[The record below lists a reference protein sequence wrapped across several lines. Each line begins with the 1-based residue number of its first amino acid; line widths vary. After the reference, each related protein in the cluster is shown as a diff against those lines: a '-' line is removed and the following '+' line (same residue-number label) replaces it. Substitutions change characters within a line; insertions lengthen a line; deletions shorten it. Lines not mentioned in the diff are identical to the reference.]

1 MRKKHF
7 LYAAFVFAV
16 IFIFI
21 VYNKR
26 DLGFRDFQA
35 VYLFTK
41 LDPKIAAQVVF
52 KKESGLEAPVFQ
64 IPFDEILDVHYASLN
79 QKKEELL
86 ILSALQQHVKPTQ
99 KFASFALKKPPRP
112 LQEICSQ
119 YQFPC
124 FDEKKIKFDPK
135 QEVFLKTDQGTFT
148 MEQINTSHLSLRAAH
163 TEILNHLLGRIDEKI
178 RSRVLYTLAKQQN
191 LAVQDYIEKNIV
203 KNQDLLKYVDQDL
216 EYRQVAPAERP
227 AMMSGRVEQKKLMMV
242 DEYLLKNFIQKP
254 IVVNIQQPKYEFENR
269 WEWTPFF
276 GKQPLKNSLHV
287 ILFADHFSEASR
299 QLIQTLLKYRNQKT
313 EVTFAFRPLF
323 FEQDA
328 MQRMLTEMSFCVW
341 SENKEIY
348 WDFLQKTLQLKN
360 DFTEQQLYALV
371 EDSGLAVADIKTCFL
386 QRKMK
391 DAVDYHLQTAKFLKI
406 ITPPVLFIG
415 NEVHIG
421 PLTEDTFNRIL
432 KRQ

>member
-7 LYAAFVFAV
+7 LYIFFLFAVVFVF
-16 IFIFI
+16 FL
-21 VYNKR
+21 YNKR
-26 DLGFRDFQA
+26 DLGFRSSQA
-35 VYLFTK
+35 TYLFTK

-52 KKESGLEAPVFQ
+52 KKKTALKEPVYQ
-64 IPFDEILDVHYASLN
+64 IPFDEILDVHYVSLA

-86 ILSALQQHVKPTQ
+86 ILSALKQHLKPNT
-99 KFASFALKKPPRP
+99 KFASFALKKPQRP
-112 LQEICSQ
+112 LQEICNQ
-119 YQFPC
+119 YQFVCP
-124 FDEKKIKFDPK
+124 DSKKIKFDPN
-135 QEVFLKTDQGTFT
+135 QDVFLKTDQGSITL
-148 MEQINTSHLSLRAAH
+148 EQIDTSHLYLRAAH
-163 TEILNHLLGRIDEKI
+163 TEVLNHLLAGIDEKI
-178 RSRVLYTLAKQQN
+178 RGRVLYSLAKQQN
-191 LAVQDYIEKNIV
+191 LSVQDYIEKNIV
-203 KNQDLLKYVDQDL
+203 KNEDLLKYVNQDL

-227 AMMSGRVEQKKLMMV
+227 SMVSGRVEQKKLMMV
-242 DEYLLKNFIQKP
+242 DEFLLKNFIQKP

-276 GKQPLKNSLHV
+276 GQKPLKNSLHV

-299 QLIQTLLKYRNQKT
+299 QLIQTVLKYKKQKT
-313 EVTFAFRPLF
+313 DATFAFRPFF

-328 MQRMLTEMSFCVW
+328 MQRMLVEMSFCVW
-341 SENKEIY
+341 SENKDAY
-348 WDFLQKTLQLKN
+348 WDLLEKTLLLKN
-360 DFTEQQLYALV
+360 DFTEQQLYAIV
-371 EDSGLAVADIKTCFL
+371 EDVGIKVDDVKTCFL

-421 PLTEDTFNRIL
+421 PLTEDTFTRIL